1 MDDYKKK
8 HKTNSRKRNFELVLQ
23 SNPVLRWFASLCSLL
38 VPKTAPL
45 SQPIKLKTN
54 TNRDLVARV
63 FPRIKQFT

>member
-1 MDDYKKK
+1 MTTKKK